1 MDFVSLPLLLCMFV
15 GRTLVLFFGPK
26 LQKNLDNNNI
36 GNEVYICCEI
46 ATMKN
51 EGTNIMYI
59 GKTKTFQITKT
70 ITSYKT

>member
-1 MDFVSLPLLLCMFV
+1 MDFVSLPLLLCIFV
-15 GRTLVLFFGPK
+15 GRMLVLSLGAK

-51 EGTNIMYI
+51 EGKNIMYI

-70 ITSYKT
+70 VTIYRT